1 MYPFFYIFLTPKIT
15 NRPLKKSPG
24 SLHLPLLSFL
34 QYLDNYLGQR
44 IKHILNNYLGQPIL
58 NQYTISK

>member
-1 MYPFFYIFLTPKIT
+1 MYLFFYIFLTTKIT

-24 SLHLPLLSFL
+24 LLHLPLLSFL

-44 IKHILNNYLGQPIL
+44 IKHILNNYLGQPVL
-58 NQYTISK
+58 NQYTISE